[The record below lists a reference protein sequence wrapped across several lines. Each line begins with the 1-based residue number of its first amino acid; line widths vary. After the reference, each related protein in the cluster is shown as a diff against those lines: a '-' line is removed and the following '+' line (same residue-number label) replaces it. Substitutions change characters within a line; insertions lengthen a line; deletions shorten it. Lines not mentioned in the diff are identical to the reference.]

1 LSRIPPSAP
10 SPALIKASGTLS
22 GLAEK
27 GVGGLSTAIA
37 NARDYAAEV
46 VEGIRSGEKG
56 RAVA

>member
-1 LSRIPPSAP
+1 
-10 SPALIKASGTLS
+10 
-22 GLAEK
+22 LAEK